1 MVMHFLCLFPQ
12 YIQFI
17 FKAWHFF
24 LLLQEKLVGN
34 FLLLRQF
41 DEIVFSFIRFI
52 DERADLFRPLIFLF
66 GIRNDLCLQTFSGLD
81 DITNL
86 GLETA
91 DFGIRLVQIT
101 LCLVYT
107 LVGEIVN
114 RLSFSSSASCLNH
127 IGRKHFQNGLFLS
140 DFKGQFG
147 CSFNAFF
154 F

>member
-1 MVMHFLCLFPQ
+1 M
-12 YIQFI
+12 
-17 FKAWHFF
+17 
-24 LLLQEKLVGN
+24 GN
-34 FLLLRQF
+34 FLLLRPVP

-114 RLSFSSSASCLNH
+114 LPQFFEFRFMFEH

-147 CSFNAFF
+147 LFLQCVFF
-154 F
+154 LKKPQ